1 MAFDSFLY
9 FPGNTKIRGE
19 TLDEEMSKLGAFQIT
34 SFGFGATNS
43 SVIDSQ
49 SGGGGVGKT
58 DFEDFTFDKLTDSAS
73 AGLYRACA
81 TGSHIDEAVMECRRQ
96 GGSSSSKGGLT
107 FFIVRF
113 KTVIVKGMT
122 WAGSGDEL
130 TESMTLAYGA
140 KQIEYRRQGKDGKMI
155 KPSGGQGEA
164 EWSKVLNKEKFEGQ
178 RS

>member
-9 FPGNTKIRGE
+9 FPKNPTIKGE
-19 TLDEEMSKLGAFQIT
+19 TLDEEMAKQGAFQIT
-34 SFGFGATNS
+34 QFGFGATNS

-58 DFEDFTFDKLTDSAS
+58 DFEDFTCDKLTDSAS

-81 TGSHIDEAVMECRRQ
+81 TGTHIEEAIMECRRQ
-96 GGSSSSKGGLT
+96 GSGTKSGQRS
-107 FFIVRF
+107 FFLVRF
-113 KTVIVKGMT
+113 KTVIVKGVT

-130 TESMTLAYGA
+130 TESLVFSYGA
-140 KQIEYRRQGKDGKMI
+140 KQIEYRRQGKDGTMI

-164 EWSKVLNKEKFEGQ
+164 EWSKVLNQEKYEVQ
-178 RS
+178 R

>member
-9 FPGNTKIRGE
+9 FPKNNQIRGE
-19 TLDEEMSKLGAFQIT
+19 TLDDEMAKQGAFQIT
-34 SFGFGATNS
+34 QFGFGATNS

-81 TGSHIDEAVMECRRQ
+81 TGLHIDEAIMECRRQ
-96 GGSSSSKGGLT
+96 GAGTNAGNRS

-113 KTVIVKGMT
+113 KTVIVKGVT

-130 TESMTLAYGA
+130 TESITLAYGA
-140 KQIEYRRQGKDGKMI
+140 KQIEYRKQGKDGKMI
-155 KPSGGQGEA
+155 KPTGGQGEA
-164 EWSKVLNKEKFEGQ
+164 EWSKVLNKEKYEVQ
-178 RS
+178 R